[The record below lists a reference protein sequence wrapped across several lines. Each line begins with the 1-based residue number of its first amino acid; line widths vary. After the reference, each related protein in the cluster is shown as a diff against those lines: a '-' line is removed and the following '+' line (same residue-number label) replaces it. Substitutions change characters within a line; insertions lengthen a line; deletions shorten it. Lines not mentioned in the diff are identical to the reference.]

1 MENTVHE
8 PTCKSE
14 SVTCL
19 GEATL
24 NIISPQ
30 IDMFALIRF
39 INERITKIE
48 TRLTAIEKKL

>member
-8 PTCKSE
+8 PICKSE
-14 SVTCL
+14 RSTCL

-24 NIISPQ
+24 NITPPQ
-30 IDMFALIRF
+30 VDMIALIRF